1 MYRFRHARILSGLVM
16 TSVKHQM
23 AIEKFDALLDKHGS
37 DLNVWPSA
45 EQEPARELLKMCSAA
60 KNRLEEEQALKALL
74 SSHQPRLAPKGLAT
88 KILKKAREIS

>member
-1 MYRFRHARILSGLVM
+1 MA
-16 TSVKHQM
+16 TVKHQM
-23 AIEKFDALLDKHGS
+23 RIETFDALLDKHGS
-37 DLNVWPSA
+37 DLNAWPSA

-74 SSHQPRLAPKGLAT
+74 TSHQPRFAPEGLAA